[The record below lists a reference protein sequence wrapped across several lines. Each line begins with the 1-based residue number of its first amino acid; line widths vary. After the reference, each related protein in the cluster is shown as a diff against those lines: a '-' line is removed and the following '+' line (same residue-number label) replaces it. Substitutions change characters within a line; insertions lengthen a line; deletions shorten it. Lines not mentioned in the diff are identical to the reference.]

1 MPAGRFGP
9 EPPGSGVYVSARRRR
24 TRSTLVEYP
33 RPKAPLSERD
43 LFLRPETGIIV
54 NDFVI
59 IQSVQ

>member
-33 RPKAPLSERD
+33 RPKVPLSERD
-43 LFLRPETGIIV
+43 FRLEPKWGLLV
-54 NDFVI
+54 NDSVN
-59 IQSVQ
+59 IQ